1 MSYREYQRDLLP
13 PPLRG
18 DVGEVYAGDLG
29 AAKDDVVT
37 LAKDAVY
44 LGHVSDPDAQG
55 RETPDDGL
63 AKLGADADLE
73 QGPVESPQDYR
84 ARILGAWDL
93 WGWAGTPYGYSLA
106 FERLKRPVR
115 GAQFVPRYGWPDFDW
130 LTLLWSRFWPIV
142 YTGPLAVGRFT
153 VGPWATI
160 GGDASGWEILRVGD
174 FDVGD
179 GSTVGST
186 ATVEELADMRRA
198 LAKWKNARDRVPV
211 LIISDGDVI
220 GTPGLIVGEFVVGG
234 VDAVTTT
241 PFETTA
247 IHITYELIVGE
258 FVVGARGYEDDPDG
272 PWFPFIERPAFV

>member
-1 MSYREYQRDLLP
+1 MSYAEYQKELLP

-18 DVGEVYAGDLG
+18 PVGEVFAGDLG

-44 LGHVSDPDAQG
+44 LGQLVDPDSLG

-93 WGWAGTPYGYSLA
+93 WGWSGTPYGYSLA

-115 GAQFVPRYGWPDFDW
+115 GARFIARYDWPDFDW
-130 LTLLWSRFWPIV
+130 LTLSWSRFWPIV
-142 YTGPLAVGRFT
+142 WTGALTVGRFT
-153 VGPWATI
+153 VGPWATV
-160 GGDASGWEILRVGD
+160 GGDASGWEILRVGS
-174 FDVGD
+174 FEVGD
-179 GSTVGST
+179 GSTVGTT
-186 ATVEELADMRRA
+186 ATVEELADLRIA
-198 LAKWKNARDRVPV
+198 LAKWKNSRDRVPA
-211 LIISDGDVI
+211 LIIADGDVV
-220 GTPGLIVGEFVVGG
+220 GTPGLIVGSFVVGSASAIG
-234 VDAVTTT
+234 
-241 PFETTA
+241 ETTA
-247 IHITYELIVGE
+247 VHITFELLVGE
-258 FVVGARGYEDDPDG
+258 FVVGARGYADDPDG

>member
-1 MSYREYQRDLLP
+1 MSYRQYQQQLLP

-18 DVGEVYAGDLG
+18 DVGEVFAGDLG

-44 LGHVSDPDAQG
+44 IGQLVDPDALG
-55 RETPDDGL
+55 REVPADGL

-73 QGPVESPQDYR
+73 QGPIESPQDYR

-115 GAQFVPRYGWPDFDW
+115 GARFISASQWVAPDG
-130 LTLLWSRFWPIV
+130 LTSLWSRFWPIV
-142 YTGPLAVGRFT
+142 WTGLLAAGRFT
-153 VGPWATI
+153 VGPWAI
-160 GGDASGWEILRVGD
+160 VGGNASGWEILRVGD

-186 ATVEELADMRRA
+186 ATVEELADLRRA
-198 LAKWKNARDRVPV
+198 LAKWKNARDRVPALV
-211 LIISDGDVI
+211 LADGAVIGVPGLLVGGFDVGALI
-220 GTPGLIVGEFVVGG
+220 DGTPGESS
-234 VDAVTTT
+234 
-241 PFETTA
+241 A
-247 IHITYELIVGE
+247 IHLTFPLNVGA
-258 FVVGARGYEDDPDG
+258 FVVGARGYADDPDG
-272 PWFPFIERPAFV
+272 PWFPIVGRDAFV

>member
-1 MSYREYQRDLLP
+1 MTYRQYQRELLP

-18 DVGEVYAGDLG
+18 DFGEVYAGDLG
-29 AAKDDVVT
+29 GAKDDVVT

-44 LGHVSDPDAQG
+44 LGQTSDADGFA

-73 QGPVESPQDYR
+73 QGAVESPQDYR

-115 GAQFVPRYGWPDFDW
+115 GARFIASSEWFAPDG
-130 LTLLWSRFWPIV
+130 LSGWSRFWPIV
-142 YTGPLAVGRFT
+142 WTGPLAVGRFT
-153 VGPWATI
+153 VGPWATV
-160 GGDASGWEILRVGD
+160 GADASGWDILRVGE

-186 ATVEELADMRRA
+186 ATVEELADIRLA
-198 LAKWKNARDRVPV
+198 LAKWKNARDRVPA
-211 LIISDGDVI
+211 LIIADGDVI
-220 GTPGLIVGEFVVGG
+220 GTPGLIVGGFVVGADLDG
-234 VDAVTTT
+234 TPGESTAV
-241 PFETTA
+241 
-247 IHITYELIVGE
+247 HITLELIVGE
-258 FVVGARGYEDDPDG
+258 FVVGARGYADDPDG
-272 PWFPFIERPAFV
+272 PWFPFIGRSAFV